1 MGEIISVE
9 QTRLHFIGPTGERY
23 RSKSE
28 VDRYLAKS
36 PPPRSNAM
44 VVVEEEGD
52 VGGTGGGGVHG
63 RESGVNAQVGAL
75 EDDLLDIKRVLE
87 NNTCMYACMYIYIYI
102 YVCVHDIHVVHV
114 KYAYCIRLHVKKNED
129 FL

>member
-87 NNTCMYACMYIYIYI
+87 NNTPCMYACMYRY
-102 YVCVHDIHVVHV
+102 VHDIHVVCCNMHTV
-114 KYAYCIRLHVKKNED
+114 FYQTTCKKK
-129 FL
+129 